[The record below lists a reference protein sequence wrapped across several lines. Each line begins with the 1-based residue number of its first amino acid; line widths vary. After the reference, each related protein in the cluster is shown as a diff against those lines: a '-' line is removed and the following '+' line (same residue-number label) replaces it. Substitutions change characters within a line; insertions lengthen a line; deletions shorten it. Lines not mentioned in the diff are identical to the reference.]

1 MRPVPGANGETKNWI
16 NYRTGIKGIYFRM
29 DAGKSSARIG
39 IELDLPDVELQERY
53 YTQLQLL
60 QNLLEEETGEEWKW
74 EKLLQDEHGHT
85 ISRISKTLEGVNIF
99 NDADWP
105 SIISFFK
112 PRIMALD
119 SFWETVKDGFE

>member
-53 YTQLQLL
+53 YKQLQLL
-60 QNLLEEETGEEWKW
+60 QNLLEDETGEVWKW
-74 EKLLQDEHGHT
+74 QKLLQDEHSHT

-119 SFWETVKDGFE
+119 RFWETVKDGFE

>member
-29 DAGKSSARIG
+29 DAGESSAMID

-53 YTQLQLL
+53 YKQLQLL